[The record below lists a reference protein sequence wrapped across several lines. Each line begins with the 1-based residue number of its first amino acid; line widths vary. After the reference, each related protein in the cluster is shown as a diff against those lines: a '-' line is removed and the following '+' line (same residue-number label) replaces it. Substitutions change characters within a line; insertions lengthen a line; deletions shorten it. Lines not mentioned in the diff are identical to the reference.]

1 LPLRNA
7 SVKRRSMR
15 RYFIG
20 AAKCVAV
27 GFVVMGVA
35 VAFISPRPAGAFVTH
50 HNDVAKAAAA
60 TNATM
65 R

>member
-1 LPLRNA
+1 MPVQIAPN
-7 SVKRRSMR
+7 RSR
-15 RYFIG
+15 SN
-20 AAKCVAV
+20 VAV

-50 HNDVAKAAAA
+50 HHDVAKAAAA

>member
-1 LPLRNA
+1 
-7 SVKRRSMR
+7 MR

-50 HNDVAKAAAA
+50 HNDVAKAVAA